1 MKNRRA
7 GGLALRSRL
16 TDRRAMDRP
25 ARRLVRAPSR
35 FLPVRIV
42 AAACSVALVAGACSG
57 RSDVPPATA
66 SPVDHPA
73 TGAMTMDAAGAINF
87 EGGAFR
93 LQSRN
98 EIGRGDVMSLRFT
111 GDRPVT
117 MVLSGATAEG
127 RDADV
132 WMNFIVPRPFSDSV
146 QFTTA
151 LAQNRGRCAMV
162 IRRGK
167 AGTTVGTF
175 ECHKLFGGIYH
186 DGRWVVLPRAFPW
199 RLETAG
205 RFVLAPS

>member
-1 MKNRRA
+1 
-7 GGLALRSRL
+7 
-16 TDRRAMDRP
+16 
-25 ARRLVRAPSR
+25 
-35 FLPVRIV
+35 V
-42 AAACSVALVAGACSG
+42 AAACAATLVAGACSR
-57 RSDVPPATA
+57 RSDDPPATA

-73 TGAMTMDAAGAINF
+73 TGAMTMDASGAINF

-98 EIGRGDVMSLRFT
+98 EIGRGGVMSLRFT

-132 WMNFIVPRPFSDSV
+132 WMDFIVPRPFAGSV
-146 QFTTA
+146 QFSTA

-186 DGRWVVLPRAFPW
+186 DGGWVVLPRAFPW

-205 RFVLAPS
+205 RFVLAPG

>member
-1 MKNRRA
+1 
-7 GGLALRSRL
+7 
-16 TDRRAMDRP
+16 
-25 ARRLVRAPSR
+25 
-35 FLPVRIV
+35 V
-42 AAACSVALVAGACSG
+42 AAACAAALVAGACTR
-57 RSDVPPATA
+57 RSDVPSLTA
-66 SPVDHPA
+66 SPVERAA
-73 TGAMTMDAAGAINF
+73 TSAMTMDAAGAINF

-93 LQSRN
+93 LQSGS
-98 EIGRGDVMSLRFT
+98 EIGRGGIMSLRFT

-117 MVLSGATAEG
+117 MILSGATTEG

-132 WMNFIVPRPFSDSV
+132 RMNFIVPRPFSDSV

-162 IRRGK
+162 IRRGTGG
-167 AGTTVGTF
+167 ATVGTF

-186 DGRWVVLPRAFPW
+186 EGRWVVLPGAFPW

>member
-1 MKNRRA
+1 
-7 GGLALRSRL
+7 
-16 TDRRAMDRP
+16 MDRP
-25 ARRLVRAPSR
+25 ARRLVRVPSR
-35 FLPVRIV
+35 SLPGRIV
-42 AAACSVALVAGACSG
+42 TAACAAALVAGACSG
-57 RSDVPPATA
+57 RSEVPPATA
-66 SPVDHPA
+66 SPVDHAA

-93 LQSRN
+93 LQSTN
-98 EIGRGDVMSLRFT
+98 EIGRGGVMSLRFT

-132 WMNFIVPRPFSDSV
+132 WMNFIVPRPFADSV
-146 QFTTA
+146 QFTSA
-151 LAQNRGRCAMV
+151 LARNRGRCAMV

-205 RFVLAPS
+205 RFVLAPG

>member
-1 MKNRRA
+1 
-7 GGLALRSRL
+7 
-16 TDRRAMDRP
+16 
-25 ARRLVRAPSR
+25 
-35 FLPVRIV
+35 V
-42 AAACSVALVAGACSG
+42 AACAVALVAGACSG
-57 RSDVPPATA
+57 RSEIPPPTA

-73 TGAMTMDAAGAINF
+73 TSAMTMDAAGAINF

-93 LQSRN
+93 LQSRS
-98 EIGRGDVMSLRFT
+98 EIGRGGVMSLRFT

-117 MVLSGATAEG
+117 MVLSGTTAEG

-132 WMNFIVPRPFSDSV
+132 WMNFIVPRPFADSV
-146 QFTTA
+146 QFTSA

-167 AGTTVGTF
+167 GGTTVGTF
-175 ECHKLFGGIYH
+175 ECHKLFGGIYR

-205 RFVLAPS
+205 RFVLAAG

>member
-1 MKNRRA
+1 
-7 GGLALRSRL
+7 
-16 TDRRAMDRP
+16 MDRP
-25 ARRLVRAPSR
+25 VSRLVRPSR
-35 FLPVRIV
+35 SPPARIV
-42 AAACSVALVAGACSG
+42 TAALVAALLAGACSG
-57 RSDVPPATA
+57 RSDVPPSTA
-66 SPVDHPA
+66 APVEHPA

-98 EIGRGDVMSLRFT
+98 EIGRGGVMSLRFT

-132 WMNFIVPRPFSDSV
+132 WMNFIVPRPFADSV

-205 RFVLAPS
+205 RFVLAPG